1 MSEVTTADVHPLCF
15 TPSCVCPGIS
25 RSLESVLSGQRPR
38 SHTVATARV
47 DQQGRLVQPVMAAHS
62 VVMQNDPRRFSEASI
77 GPPPRPPPPN
87 FKRPHAKSQRRPV
100 VVLVPGTQWP
110 PHMLVSAAPQP
121 QIQPPIQV
129 QPQVQPQPTMG
140 GSNLAKMSQMARST
154 PQLDDSPD
162 SRDRDRDRGRDKPH
176 HLPNPRDGL
185 IAQVTFH
192 LLLLG
197 TSFLS
202 LSSRSLPPGDG
213 SGARRDHRGG
223 GHGPPAQRL
232 EPSPGA
238 AAAQGRA
245 LVGCLVTLFSVSWV
259 FNQLCSIRPP
269 QVEQLYSL
277 SMCSRDECLRILS
290 KYQWNLQLASR
301 YLLRLCRED
310 KAGPR

>member
-1 MSEVTTADVHPLCF
+1 M
-15 TPSCVCPGIS
+15 
-25 RSLESVLSGQRPR
+25 SGQRPR

-87 FKRPHAKSQRRPV
+87 FKRPKSQRRQ

-110 PHMLVSAAPQP
+110 PHMLVSAAPQA

-129 QPQVQPQPTMG
+129 QVQPQPTMG

-176 HLPNPRDGL
+176 HLQNARDGL

-202 LSSRSLPPGDG
+202 LSSPSLPPGDG
-213 SGARRDHRGG
+213 GGARRDHRGG

-245 LVGCLVTLFSVSWV
+245 SVGCLATPFSVSPV
-259 FNQLCSIRPP
+259 LTSFAPSG
-269 QVEQLYSL
+269 
-277 SMCSRDECLRILS
+277 
-290 KYQWNLQLASR
+290 
-301 YLLRLCRED
+301 LLRWSSCTRS
-310 KAGPR
+310 ACVPGTSASASSPSTSGTCS